1 MTSRMTVQQLVDEFN
16 HADEE
21 SDTIKMLSMAQR
33 LLERDPENGDYL
45 LLALHTQE
53 KLGRATEDLNL
64 IQRFVLANSTN
75 VAGFTLLHRAYME
88 RGQPLEAL
96 LSLTYALSIEP
107 DNTHCQTLQSA
118 LVSQI
123 DPKYTHVRL
132 NVMTTGRVG
141 HMCME
146 VEPWARAKSEQ
157 EEGCLYLFI
166 STPSIGPANSY
177 LYKLLGQ
184 VSVIV
189 ESEFFYRLYVSRPLL
204 LADDAFAEFPYDLKL
219 GGRGVSNKEIA
230 ETGYKN
236 LLRIYNNYP
245 ARLAITEDAEQT
257 AKDYLHQFGIR
268 AGDRLV
274 CLHVRDSAYMQ
285 RQFSDV
291 DFSYHDYR
299 DADISTYRVCIEDLI
314 QKGYKVVRI
323 GTDTNQELDFFSPNY
338 LDLCVNRDPD
348 CGDLVEV
355 FLLSVSAFFLC
366 TYSGPYGIAGVF
378 DTPILAVNAAPVTPP
393 YPKHCHYI
401 PKLLYQGDEL
411 ISVTDICNGLKLGGE
426 NTSPIQLCFS
436 GKELA
441 DYGYR
446 YENNSAEDIRRA
458 VAEFEKRVSGDCF
471 DDQLTGRQ
479 KSFLDAVR
487 REFYTGDS
495 KNVICDSFIRD
506 HPQAF
511 PGV

>member
-1 MTSRMTVQQLVDEFN
+1 MRMTVQQLIDEFN
-16 HADEE
+16 RAVEE
-21 SDTIKMLSMAQR
+21 SDAMKMLSMSQR
-33 LLERDPENGDYL
+33 LLERDPDNGDYL
-45 LLALHTQE
+45 LLALHTLE

-64 IQRFVLANSTN
+64 IQRFVLANSPN
-75 VAGFTLLHRAYME
+75 VVGFTLLHRAYME
-88 RGQPLEAL
+88 RGQMLEAL
-96 LSLTYALSIEP
+96 LALTYALSIEP
-107 DNTHCQTLQSA
+107 DNKDSQTLRSA
-118 LVSQI
+118 LLSQI

-141 HMCME
+141 HLCME
-146 VEPWARAKSEQ
+146 VEPWARARSEQ

-166 STPSIGPANSY
+166 SSPSIDPANSY

-184 VSVIV
+184 VALIV

-204 LADDAFAEFPYDLKL
+204 LADSAFAEFPYDLKL
-219 GGRGVSNKEIA
+219 TGRGVSNKEIA

-236 LLRIYNNYP
+236 LVRIYNNYP
-245 ARLAITEDAEQT
+245 PRLAVTQEAVQIAT
-257 AKDYLHQFGIR
+257 DYLHQFGFR

-274 CLHVRDSAYMQ
+274 CLHVRDGAYMQ

-299 DADISTYRVCIEDLI
+299 DADISTYRDCVEDLI
-314 QKGYKVVRI
+314 KKGYKVVRI
-323 GTDTNQELDFFSPNY
+323 GADTNQALDFFSPHY
-338 LDLCVNRDPD
+338 IDLCINRDPD

-366 TYSGPYGIAGVF
+366 TYSGPFGIAALF
-378 DTPILAVNAAPVTPP
+378 DTPILAVNAAPLSPP

-411 ISVTDICNGLKLGGE
+411 ISVTDICNGRKLRDE
-426 NTSPIQLCFS
+426 DTLPIKLCFS

-446 YENNSAEDIRRA
+446 YENNSSEDIRRA
-458 VAEFEKRVSGDCF
+458 VAEFEQRVNGDGF
-471 DDQLTGRQ
+471 DDRLPNRQ
-479 KSFLDAVR
+479 KSFVGAVMGD
-487 REFYTGDS
+487 FYTGDS

-506 HPQAF
+506 HPEAF
-511 PGV
+511 SGF